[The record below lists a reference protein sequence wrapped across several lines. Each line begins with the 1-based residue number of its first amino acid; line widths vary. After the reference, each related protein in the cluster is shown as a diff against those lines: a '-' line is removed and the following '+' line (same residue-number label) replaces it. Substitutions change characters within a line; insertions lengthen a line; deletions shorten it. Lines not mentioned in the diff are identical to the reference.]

1 MKKSHAAGN
10 VSLAIAK
17 KMAEAV
23 EQTALE
29 MHVPVVFSV
38 VDSGA
43 NTLLVQRM
51 DQAFITSYEI
61 ALNKAWTAC
70 CLKKPTHEITHDVQ
84 PGQSLYGLQ
93 LSNQQ
98 RIVIFG
104 GGFPIIENGQI
115 IGAVGVSGGTVE
127 QDIQLATVA
136 LNCFSQN

>member
-1 MKKSHAAGN
+1 MKKSHTAGN

-23 EQTALE
+23 EQSALE

-38 VDSGA
+38 VDGGA

-104 GGFPIIENGQI
+104 GGFPIIENGQV
-115 IGAVGVSGGTVE
+115 IGAIGVSGGTVE
-127 QDIQLATVA
+127 QDIQLAVVA